1 MQWLLSDLEKEGVFG
16 HSDLMVQL
24 TTTGQKGNGTG
35 NGSGSGNG
43 YGAQAA
49 GYAVPLSARQS
60 FSSMA
65 PLSER

>member
-24 TTTGQKGNGTG
+24 TTTGQKGNST
-35 NGSGSGNG
+35 GSGSGNG